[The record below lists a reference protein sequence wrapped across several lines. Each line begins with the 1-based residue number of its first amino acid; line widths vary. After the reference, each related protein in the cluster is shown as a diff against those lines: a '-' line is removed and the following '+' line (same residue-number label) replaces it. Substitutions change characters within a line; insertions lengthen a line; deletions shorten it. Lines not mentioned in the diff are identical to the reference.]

1 MIEMLKS
8 SSISFFDEIRKIIAF
23 LNVEGFLFVKYDFDI
38 IKIEKSGNTNE
49 NVSNY
54 ERFYK
59 FKYIS
64 LTRLLCSKV

>member
-1 MIEMLKS
+1 MLKLY
-8 SSISFFDEIRKIIAF
+8 SISFFDEIRKIIAF
-23 LNVEGFLFVKYDFDI
+23 LNVEGFLLTKFSFDI
-38 IKIEKSGNTNE
+38 IKIEEGGNTNE